1 MKRTILLVIL
11 VLAAPLALWGAGK
24 EVYVFNWTEY
34 IDPSVLKQFE
44 KETGIAVRY
53 STYDSNE
60 AMFAKLKLVKKG
72 GYDVAFPSTYFVER
86 MRKQGMIQRLDKTK
100 IKNLVHIDPRLLNQP
115 YDPGNAYSVPYTWGA
130 SAIGV
135 NRRFVD
141 PSTITSWND
150 LWNPRFKGKVL
161 LMDDVREV
169 FAMALRS
176 MGYSGN
182 TKDPEQIKKAYEK
195 LLKLKPSVK
204 VFNSDSPAQ
213 PFLNNEVIIGQI
225 WGGAVYQA
233 NQEFPDLVLVYP
245 KEGAV
250 FWVDN
255 MVIPSS
261 ARNVEAAHRFIDF
274 MCRPDIAKKN
284 CEYIGYAT
292 ANLTAQKMLDPKTRN
307 HKAVY
312 PDDDVIKKG
321 EFQSDVGDAIRLYEK
336 YWEMLKTR

>member
-1 MKRTILLVIL
+1 MMKRLVF
-11 VLAAPLALWGAGK
+11 LAALLLLPAIAFGASR

-34 IDPSVLKQFE
+34 IDPGVLKQFE
-44 KETGIAVRY
+44 AETGIKVRY
-53 STYDSNE
+53 STYESNE
-60 AMFAKLKLVKKG
+60 AMFAKLKLVKKN
-72 GYDVAFPSTYFVER
+72 GYDVAFPSTYYVER
-86 MRKQGMIQRLDKTK
+86 MRRQGLVLKLDKARLR
-100 IKNLVHIDPRLLNQP
+100 NLVHINPALMNQA
-115 YDPGNAYSVPYTWGA
+115 YDPGNVYSVPYMWGS

-135 NRRFVD
+135 NRRFID
-141 PSTITSWND
+141 PKAITSWND

-176 MGYSGN
+176 MGCSGN
-182 TKDPEQIKKAYEK
+182 TTDEKQIRMAYEK
-195 LLKLKPSVK
+195 LLRLKPSVK

-233 NQEFPDLVLVYP
+233 EREYPDLVLVYP

-261 ARNVEAAHRFIDF
+261 ARDLDAAHRFMDF
-274 MCRPDIAKKN
+274 MCRPEVARKN
-284 CEYIGYAT
+284 CEFIGYAT
-292 ANLTAQKMLDPKTRN
+292 ANKTAWKMLSGKTRN
-307 HKAVY
+307 NKAVY
-312 PDDDVIKKG
+312 PDDEVIRKG
-321 EFQSDVGDAIRLYEK
+321 EFQADVGDAIRIYEK

>member
-1 MKRTILLVIL
+1 MMKRLAFLVAL
-11 VLAAPLALWGAGK
+11 VLLPAALFGAARQ
-24 EVYVFNWTEY
+24 VYVFNWTEY
-34 IDPSVLKQFE
+34 IDPDVLKQFE
-44 KETGIAVRY
+44 AETGIKVRY
-53 STYDSNE
+53 ATYESNE

-72 GYDVAFPSTYFVER
+72 GYDVAFPSTYYVER
-86 MRKQGMIQRLDKTK
+86 MRKHGLVTRLDKSK
-100 IKNLVHIDPRLLNQP
+100 LPNLRHLNP
-115 YDPGNAYSVPYTWGA
+115 TLMDKAYDPGNAYSVPYMWGS

-135 NRRFVD
+135 NRKAVD
-141 PSTITSWND
+141 PKTITSWND
-150 LWNPRFKGKVL
+150 LWNPRYKGKVL

-182 TKDPEQIKKAYEK
+182 TTDPVQIRLAYEK

-213 PFLNNEVIIGQI
+213 PFLNKEVIIGQI

-233 NQEFPDLVLVYP
+233 NQESPDLVLVYP
-245 KEGAV
+245 KEGAI

-261 ARNVEAAHRFIDF
+261 ARDVDAAHLFIDF
-274 MCRPDIAKKN
+274 MCRPDVAKKN
-284 CEYIGYAT
+284 CEFIGYAT
-292 ANLTAQKMLDPKTRN
+292 ANLTAQNMLSPKTKN

-312 PDDDVIKKG
+312 PGDETVKKG
-321 EFQSDVGDAIRLYEK
+321 EFQADVGDAIRIYEK